1 MKYKNLIFRIFIN
14 SLMRNV
20 KQAQNREIMANYVL
34 SFKTKM
40 ILFSLKSYREK
51 KILLAKN

>member
-1 MKYKNLIFRIFIN
+1 
-14 SLMRNV
+14 MRNV

-51 KILLAKN
+51 KIPLAKN